1 MSISIIART
10 VKGLIILTRPFMS
23 VLAGVAT
30 LISIFVASP
39 KTFPTSSHL
48 IFGGASLFLF
58 AGSML
63 INDWFDLEIDRLN
76 KPHRPIPSGMVT
88 QNQALLF
95 TIVCFS
101 LGVITS
107 VYANVQIGIWAFI
120 FTLLSVAYSGGIK
133 KVFLIGNVLVAALTS
148 YPFIVGGI
156 LHGSFERVAIP
167 VISTFFYILGREIL
181 KTVEDTKG
189 DSVFG
194 VKTISVRLGTTAAL
208 WVGIFSML
216 LAPIL
221 ALGQY
226 FLHIN
231 NLSFLY
237 LMVLVIAIQLIMSV
251 YLLKD
256 EFSNLAG
263 FLNYS
268 MIVMLGVTI
277 SFAIG
282 II

>member
-1 MSISIIART
+1 MSISINART

-39 KTFPTSSHL
+39 KTFSTSSHF

-107 VYANVQIGIWAFI
+107 VYANIQIGIWAFI

-256 EFSNLAG
+256 EFSNLAS